1 MSYVTLEVSK
11 IRYTKQYVSSSSS
24 HSSSHVRFLKNIC
37 VLRHYKIII
46 TVLGCGQSATLPCA
60 HFVYSRHGAVPVFAD
75 VASSNVN
82 DDTNK

>member
-11 IRYTKQYVSSSSS
+11 IQDTESNTYHHHQATPLLMFDSSKTSAS
-24 HSSSHVRFLKNIC
+24 LQN
-37 VLRHYKIII
+37 Y
-46 TVLGCGQSATLPCA
+46 LGCGQSATLPCA